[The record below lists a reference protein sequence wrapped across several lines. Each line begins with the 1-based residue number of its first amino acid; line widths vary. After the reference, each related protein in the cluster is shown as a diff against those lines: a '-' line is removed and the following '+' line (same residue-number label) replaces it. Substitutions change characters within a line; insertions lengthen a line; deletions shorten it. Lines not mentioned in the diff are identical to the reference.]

1 MPGFGDKGKPV
12 ELDTHCARGMSQ
24 RQPHSALPRGSGNSR
39 SAILG
44 ARRAQVVEVNRVLS
58 EPLREWYLLET
69 TTVPGQLALFGS
81 LVRSYFQ
88 QMRSL
93 VS

>member
-1 MPGFGDKGKPV
+1 VRAACPNGSHTP
-12 ELDTHCARGMSQ
+12 HCRVGAGTRAAPSWERDARV
-24 RQPHSALPRGSGNSR
+24 A
-39 SAILG
+39 
-44 ARRAQVVEVNRVLS
+44 VVEVNRVLS

-81 LVRSYFQ
+81 PVRSYFQ